1 LSQERW
7 DVALKVLGGPLAGM
21 GEQVYRGPVVRLG
34 ANPGSGGLK
43 LNGYRGLDG
52 RHCVITAYEQGNA
65 TVAPVGTSQVRLAP
79 HPNVKWKDIDPL
91 GGPEY
96 LSKGCAVHL
105 GPVGRGATVEFVEC
119 RRLGVWEGGRIASDV
134 DASQSAIST
143 RGGPPVAIDA
153 RSVGTVNASSVPMW
167 FIGALFTMV
176 MGTVILILGSV
187 LGILWLQRDVTDL
200 GPVVAGEELYTP
212 DEIGKVELNTELY
225 KGLAEPFNYFIM
237 EPNRQAASNLEGLE
251 REANWDKVFQE
262 WTTKTMQTYLQSW
275 SFFKRLESIKGQ
287 YSQVV
292 LELRANELPDV
303 FAGIPYQESRYKS
316 EITSAACARGYWQ
329 FMPEVAF
336 RVGRRSGRPF
346 VVKDC
351 TLTGKGSYRFTPTME
366 APPQKYRTA
375 EYILVKA
382 DDSTECLITG
392 CAVDDRT
399 DLVKSTRAAVYALKE
414 AFLDPTLRQ
423 SGSVT
428 QLTILSHNVGYD
440 DARFGVRKIFNV
452 LPAYKKRMKGKN
464 PAEGAH
470 FYGDNLL
477 CQDLHSKRWCGSGFP
492 PEGQHYV
499 HQIVGQHFLA
509 VCYYAKNYGNDPA
522 YSAWKRFV
530 GDEGYCTEMKIPTA
544 QEVRNYRKR

>member
-1 LSQERW
+1 M
-7 DVALKVLGGPLAGM
+7 ALKVLGGPLAGM

-52 RHCVITAYEQGNA
+52 RHCVITAYEEGNA

-79 HPNVKWKDIDPL
+79 HANVKWKDIDPL

-96 LSKGCAVHL
+96 LSKGCAMHL

-134 DASQSAIST
+134 DVTQSNISA

-176 MGTVILILGSV
+176 MGTVVLILGSV
-187 LGILWLQRDVTDL
+187 VGILWLQRDVTDL
-200 GPVVAGEELYTP
+200 GPVVLGEELYTAG
-212 DEIGKVELNTELY
+212 EIGKAELNTELY
-225 KGLAEPFNYFIM
+225 KGVSEPFNYFIM
-237 EPNRQAASNLEGLE
+237 EPNRQAATTLDGLE
-251 REANWDKVFQE
+251 REGNWDKVFQE
-262 WTTKTMQTYLQSW
+262 WTTKTMQTYLKSW
-275 SFFKRLESIKGQ
+275 SFFKRLDAIKGQ
-287 YSQVV
+287 YSSVV
-292 LELRANELPDV
+292 LEMRANDLPDV

-316 EITSAACARGYWQ
+316 EITSYLCAKGYWQ
-329 FMPEVAF
+329 FMPETAF

-351 TLTGKGSYRFTPTME
+351 TLSGKGSYRYTPTKE
-366 APPQKYRTA
+366 APPNKIKDA
-375 EYILVKA
+375 EYIAEKA
-382 DDSTECLITG
+382 DGERECLITG

-399 DLVKSTRAAVYALKE
+399 HLQKSTRAAAYALKE
-414 AFLDPTLRQ
+414 VFLDPVLRQ

-428 QLTILSHNVGYD
+428 QLTILSHNVGYN
-440 DARFGVRKIFNV
+440 DARFGTPKRYNV
-452 LPAYKKRMKGKN
+452 LPAYIRLMKGKN
-464 PAEGAH
+464 PADGAY
-470 FYGDNLL
+470 FYGSNLK
-477 CQDLHSKRWCGSGFP
+477 CTDQHSKKWCGSPFP

-509 VCYYAKNYGNDPA
+509 VCYYARNYGSDPA
-522 YSAWKRFV
+522 FSAWSRFV
-530 GDEGYCTEMKIPTA
+530 EAEGYCTEMKIPTS
-544 QEVRNYRKR
+544 QEVRNYKRR